1 MLLKVFSNIYS
12 RRTQDIRRVEAE
24 AFYQGAHGVEIK
36 SGLDEIQAKFD
47 KQGAQLTQQ
56 SIERQKKFE
65 TVLDHVKEL
74 WTPVE
79 KLCVAVRERIGDR
92 IPPFLLPMIVATGAI
107 FIAIAEVIL
116 LAPALDLLNVT
127 EYPKQVFS
135 AIGIVLIAGLS
146 YHFAWESLSSEKFTR
161 LWRWIIRL
169 VAVLVTAAL
178 TCWGILRGLQVAFA
192 AKVMQNP
199 LGDFLSEH
207 PVVSAVFYI
216 FITLAAPVMIAAA
229 THYSFHHLR
238 DWWEWKT
245 ANSRMNR
252 LIRLRVSA
260 QKGLESEKERLVHG
274 LKEITHECAEWKAAY
289 RLNHERGGKHGAI
302 QEPYWMVP
310 LKATLAML
318 TTVAAL
324 AIVGAWFWL
333 TLPVLGIIGWAVWI
347 AAFLY
352 FRRQWH
358 SPSPEEFF
366 ELEHVSFAVPAKD
379 QSDHHPLL
387 APFRNPKELSR

>member
-1 MLLKVFSNIYS
+1 MFSKLFSEILT
-12 RRTQDIRRVEAE
+12 RRKRDTRHVEAE

-36 SGLDEIQAKFD
+36 PGLEEIQARFD
-47 KQGAQLTQQ
+47 KQGAQLNQR
-56 SIERQKKFE
+56 SIEIQKKFE
-65 TVLDHVKEL
+65 TILDHVKEL
-74 WTPVE
+74 WVPVE
-79 KLCVAVRERIGDR
+79 KLCLAVRERIGDR
-92 IPPFLLPMIVATGAI
+92 IPPFLLPLVIALGAV
-107 FIAIAEVIL
+107 FIAVAEVIL
-116 LAPALDLLNVT
+116 LAPALDLMNVT
-127 EYPKQVFS
+127 EYRLQVFS
-135 AIGIVLIAGLS
+135 AIGILLIGGLS
-146 YHFAWESLSSEKFTR
+146 YHFAWETLSSAKFTS
-161 LWRWIIRL
+161 LWRWTIRL
-169 VAVLVTAAL
+169 VAILVTVAL
-178 TCWGILRGLQVAFA
+178 VYWGVLRGMQVAFA

-199 LGDFLSEH
+199 LGDFLSAH
-207 PVVSAVFYI
+207 PVASAVFYV

-245 ANSRMNR
+245 SNSRMNR

-260 QKGLESEKERLVHG
+260 QKGLESEKERLIHG
-274 LKEITHECAEWKAAY
+274 LKEIAHECAEWKATY
-289 RLNHERGGKHGAI
+289 RLNHQRGGKHGAI

-318 TTVAAL
+318 VVL
-324 AIVGAWFWL
+324 AFFWWL
-333 TLPVLGIIGWAVWI
+333 PLPVLGVIDWAIWI

-379 QSDHHPLL
+379 QTDDNPLL
-387 APFRNPKELSR
+387 APFRSPKELSR

>member
-1 MLLKVFSNIYS
+1 MLSKLFSEIFT
-12 RRTQDIRRVEAE
+12 RRKRDTRHVEAE

-36 SGLDEIQAKFD
+36 PGLEELQARFD
-47 KQGAQLTQQ
+47 KQGSQLNQR
-56 SIERQKKFE
+56 SIGRQKKFE

-79 KLCVAVRERIGDR
+79 KLCLAVRERIGDR
-92 IPPFLLPMIVATGAI
+92 IPPFLLPLIVALGAV
-107 FIAIAEVIL
+107 FIGIAEVIL
-116 LAPALDLLNVT
+116 LAPALDVLNVT
-127 EYPKQVFS
+127 EYRLQVFS
-135 AIGIVLIAGLS
+135 AIGIVLIGGLS
-146 YHFAWESLSSEKFTR
+146 YHFAWESLSSEKFTS
-161 LWRWIIRL
+161 LWRWIIRV
-169 VAVLVTAAL
+169 VALLVTVAL
-178 TCWGILRGLQVAFA
+178 ACWGILRGMQVAFA

-207 PVVSAVFYI
+207 PVVSAAFYI

-245 ANSRMNR
+245 ANSEMNR

-260 QKGLESEKERLVHG
+260 QKGLESEKERLIHG
-274 LKEITHECAEWKAAY
+274 LKEIAHECAEWKATY

-302 QEPYWMVP
+302 QEPYWMVTV
-310 LKATLAML
+310 KATLAML
-318 TTVAAL
+318 VVL
-324 AIVGAWFWL
+324 AFSWWL
-333 TLPVLGIIGWAVWI
+333 PLPLLGIIDWAVWI

-379 QSDHHPLL
+379 HADHNPLL

>member
-1 MLLKVFSNIYS
+1 MFSKLFSEILT
-12 RRTQDIRRVEAE
+12 RRKRDIRHLEAE
-24 AFYQGAHGVEIK
+24 AFYQGANAVEIK
-36 SGLDEIQAKFD
+36 PGLNEVQARFD
-47 KQGAQLTQQ
+47 KQEARLNQQ
-56 SIERQKKFE
+56 SIQRQKQFE
-65 TVLDHVKEL
+65 TVLDHVNEL
-74 WTPVE
+74 WAPVE
-79 KLCVAVRERIGDR
+79 KLCRAVHERIGDH
-92 IPPFLLPMIVATGAI
+92 IPPFLLPMLIALSSV
-107 FIAIAEVIL
+107 FIGIAEVIL
-116 LAPALDLLNVT
+116 LAPALDMI
-127 EYPKQVFS
+127 YIAQYSQQVFS
-135 AIGIVLIAGLS
+135 AIGLVLVGGLA
-146 YHFAWESLSSEKFTR
+146 YHLAWESLLSEKFNR
-161 LWRWIIRL
+161 LWRLAIRL
-169 VAVLVTAAL
+169 FAVVVTAIL
-178 TCWGILRGLQVAFA
+178 ICWGILRGMQVAFA

-207 PVVSAVFYI
+207 SVLSAVF
-216 FITLAAPVMIAAA
+216 FVFLSLAIPVVIAAA

-245 ANSRMNR
+245 ANSQMNR

-260 QKGLESEKERLVHG
+260 QKGLESEKERLIHG
-274 LKEITHECAEWKAAY
+274 LKEIAHECSEWKAAY

-310 LKATLAML
+310 LKATLTML
-318 TTVAAL
+318 AAL
-324 AIVGAWFWL
+324 AFLWWVP
-333 TLPVLGIIGWAVWI
+333 LPLLGIIDWAVWI

-379 QSDHHPLL
+379 QGNHNPLL

>member
-1 MLLKVFSNIYS
+1 MASLLRGDHRGARK
-12 RRTQDIRRVEAE
+12 RGIRHVEAE
-24 AFYQGAHGVEIK
+24 AFYQGAHAVEIK
-36 SGLDEIQAKFD
+36 AGLEEIQARFD
-47 KQGAQLTQQ
+47 KHGAQLNQQ
-56 SIERQKKFE
+56 SISLQKKFE

-74 WTPVE
+74 WTPAE
-79 KLCVAVRERIGDR
+79 KLCLAVRERIGDR
-92 IPPFLLPMIVATGAI
+92 IPPFLLPVLVALGAV

-116 LAPALDLLNVT
+116 LAPALDVLNVT
-127 EYPKQVFS
+127 EYPLQVFS
-135 AIGIVLIAGLS
+135 AIGIVLIGGLS
-146 YHFAWESLSSEKFTR
+146 YHFAWETLSSDKFTR

-178 TCWGILRGLQVAFA
+178 ACWGSLRGMQVAFA

-245 ANSRMNR
+245 TNSQLNR
-252 LIRLRVSA
+252 LIQLRVSA

-274 LKEITHECAEWKAAY
+274 LKEIAHECTEWKATY

-318 TTVAAL
+318 V
-324 AIVGAWFWL
+324 VSPFSWWL
-333 TLPVLGIIGWAVWI
+333 LPLIGSGIIDWAVWI

-352 FRRQWH
+352 FRKQWH

-366 ELEHVSFAVPAKD
+366 ELEHVSFAVPAVSHD
-379 QSDHHPLL
+379 EHHPLL
-387 APFRNPKELSR
+387 APFRKPKEISR

>member
-1 MLLKVFSNIYS
+1 M
-12 RRTQDIRRVEAE
+12 
-24 AFYQGAHGVEIK
+24 
-36 SGLDEIQAKFD
+36 
-47 KQGAQLTQQ
+47 
-56 SIERQKKFE
+56 
-65 TVLDHVKEL
+65 
-74 WTPVE
+74 
-79 KLCVAVRERIGDR
+79 
-92 IPPFLLPMIVATGAI
+92 
-107 FIAIAEVIL
+107 
-116 LAPALDLLNVT
+116 
-127 EYPKQVFS
+127 
-135 AIGIVLIAGLS
+135 
-146 YHFAWESLSSEKFTR
+146 
-161 LWRWIIRL
+161 

-178 TCWGILRGLQVAFA
+178 ACWGILRGMQVAFA

-216 FITLAAPVMIAAA
+216 FITLAAPLMIAAA

-245 ANSRMNR
+245 GNSQMNR

-274 LKEITHECAEWKAAY
+274 LKEIAHECTEWKATY

-302 QEPYWMVP
+302 QEPYWIVP

-318 TTVAAL
+318 ATLGVL
-324 AIVGAWFWL
+324 AVLGAWFWL
-333 TLPVLGIIGWAVWI
+333 PLPVLGIIDWAVWI

-366 ELEHVSFAVPAKD
+366 ELEHVSFAVPASG
-379 QSDHHPLL
+379 QADHKSLL
-387 APFRNPKELSR
+387 AAFRNPKELSQ